1 MKNLSLAVVLL
12 NTVLLISILGV
23 SAPQVSAQGARV
35 TRSRMVEPNVHA
47 ANLYSSKLQIKLT
60 LVNLPGANDKRS
72 FWETSYNVYFVPE
85 AEYQKAMEQVAV
97 KGIELDPSHFP
108 AKILLS
114 SRTFKRTTLADL
126 PGRTFVQNG
135 VLFKSRVRDAA
146 RTKFARLMTSYTTKI
161 FDAALN
167 KTFYRSG
174 IFFTYPF
181 DDAPEDAKRAI
192 PRTTLY
198 TNFFVSPDGKLYESM
213 WPRTTDSTTW

>member
-1 MKNLSLAVVLL
+1 MKNLSVAVIFLNAVLL
-12 NTVLLISILGV
+12 LSILVV
-23 SAPQVSAQGARV
+23 STPPVSAQGARV
-35 TRSRMVEPNVHA
+35 TRSRVVEPNRYA
-47 ANLYSSKLQIKLT
+47 ADLYSSKLQIKLT

-72 FWETSYNVYFVPE
+72 YWEVSYNVYFVPE
-85 AEYQKAMEQVAV
+85 AEYQKAIEQVAV

-108 AKILLS
+108 TKILLS
-114 SRTFKRTTLADL
+114 SRTFKRTALADL

-135 VLFKSRVRDAA
+135 VTFKSRVRDAA
-146 RTKFARLMTSYTTKI
+146 RTKFARLVTSYTTKI

-174 IFFTYPF
+174 VFFTYPF

-198 TNFFVSPDGKLYESM
+198 TNFFVSPEGKLYESL
-213 WPRTTDSTTW
+213 WPRTSDSTTW